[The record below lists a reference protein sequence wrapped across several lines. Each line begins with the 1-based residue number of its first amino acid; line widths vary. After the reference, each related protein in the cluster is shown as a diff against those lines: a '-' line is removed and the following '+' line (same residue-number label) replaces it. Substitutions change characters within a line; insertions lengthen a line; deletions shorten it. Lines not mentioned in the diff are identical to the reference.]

1 LKERLQREEAIHDPS
16 PFQRFKSTIRTPILL
31 LGLLLPKKDQVT
43 GKRRTRLFFISAA
56 FFCGSVVAAYAAQ
69 ALLVYSTTRFKF
81 DATKVCPLQL
91 TVLNPRLTKN
101 HIQNGILLTTLTITQ
116 ILWLLILAPLL
127 LHFLDRLYYR
137 SPPPRSLISGDPE
150 ATETDSD
157 SISSSE
163 DVVNHVSEAEKKAS
177 AVGRRDVHIAIFS
190 YTLESLFQLFVGLAR
205 TGPQL
210 IAGIFTPAY
219 KSHRSLNNIQRRLC
233 GD

>member
-91 TVLNPRLTKN
+91 TVLNPRLTKSHPEWDSAHYPHHHTN
-101 HIQNGILLTTLTITQ
+101 TMAPYPCPTPTPFPGP
-116 ILWLLILAPLL
+116 LILQ
-127 LHFLDRLYYR
+127 
-137 SPPPRSLISGDPE
+137 
-150 ATETDSD
+150 
-157 SISSSE
+157 
-163 DVVNHVSEAEKKAS
+163 VSAAEKLDL
-177 AVGRRDVHIAIFS
+177 RR
-190 YTLESLFQLFVGLAR
+190 
-205 TGPQL
+205 P
-210 IAGIFTPAY
+210 
-219 KSHRSLNNIQRRLC
+219 
-233 GD
+233 